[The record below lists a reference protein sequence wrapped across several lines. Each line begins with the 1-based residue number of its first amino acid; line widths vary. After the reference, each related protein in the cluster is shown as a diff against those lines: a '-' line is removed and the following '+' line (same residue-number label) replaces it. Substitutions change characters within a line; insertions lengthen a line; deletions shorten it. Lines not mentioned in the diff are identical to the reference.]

1 MMRRAGE
8 LPVIL
13 DVGAYHGEYA
23 KIARRHSPRATI
35 YCFEPHPRT
44 FQILERTAQ
53 EHALI
58 PLPVACGAQ
67 SGDAHLFD
75 FANEDGSKLA
85 SLYEDTLRARRD
97 LPLSVHKTEV
107 VTIDEFAR
115 THGIDEIELLKV
127 DAEGA
132 ELDVLQGA
140 SDLIRERRIKAIQ
153 FEIGEPDAVRNIW
166 MRNYYDL
173 LNGYSLYRLLP
184 RGLLPLGSYRSP
196 THEVF
201 RFQNLVALLNT
212 PPSPNGTIK
221 LI

>member
-1 MMRRAGE
+1 MSAPITASMQRSLGVIAPGPRSTASNRTPE
-8 LPVIL
+8 LF
-13 DVGAYHGEYA
+13 
-23 KIARRHSPRATI
+23 R
-35 YCFEPHPRT
+35 
-44 FQILERTAQ
+44 ILERTAQ

-75 FANEDGSKLA
+75 FENEDGSKLA

-97 LPLSVHKTEV
+97 LPLSMHKTEV

-115 THGIDEIELLKV
+115 THGIDEIELLKIDV
-127 DAEGA
+127 EGA

-140 SDLIRERRIKAIQ
+140 SDLIRERRIKAVQ
-153 FEIGEPDAVRNIW
+153 FELGEPDAVRNIW
-166 MRNYYDL
+166 MRNFYDL

-212 PPSPNGTIK
+212 PPPRMGR
-221 LI
+221 